1 MTAHLRPWLIIV
13 LLALS
18 GCVARPTCGWRGYT
32 HAELATAE
40 AGVRYMDYRGDVV
53 CRP

>member
-1 MTAHLRPWLIIV
+1 MLRHSLVII

-18 GCVARPTCGWRGYT
+18 GCVSRPTCGWRGYT

-40 AGVRYMDYRGDVV
+40 AGVRYMDYRGDRLCVAAE
-53 CRP
+53 R